1 MRLCARRSPGR
12 ALAQRAPPL
21 GHFFEACERV
31 DGSGGSGYLVRR
43 YRKEAVV
50 SESDEQRIAREES
63 SWNAPKLFALG
74 FIFLGICI
82 AVIYAMASM

>member
-1 MRLCARRSPGR
+1 MRR
-12 ALAQRAPPL
+12 A
-21 GHFFEACERV
+21 RV
-31 DGSGGSGYLVRR
+31 DGLRHSGYLVGR

-63 SWNAPKLFALG
+63 AWNGPKLFALG

-82 AVIYAMASM
+82 AVIYAMASI